1 LEEKNIALRE
11 MIRQVGDEKKLI
23 GKQVKAN
30 VDRLLLPLVSKL
42 KVKGSGIDMA
52 YVELLEN
59 SLKGLTNSF
68 GQELDSRDLK
78 LTQRE
83 IEISHM
89 IKNGLTS
96 KQIAQLL
103 SVSPRTVEIH
113 RGHIRK
119 KLGLSQRRQNLQV
132 FLSKI
137 SSPQSSIT

>member
-1 LEEKNIALRE
+1 

-30 VDRLLLPLVSKL
+30 VDRLLLPLVSSL
-42 KVKGSGIDMA
+42 KVKGAGIDA
-52 YVELLEN
+52 TYLDLLEN
-59 SLKGLTNSF
+59 SLKELTDSF

-96 KQIAQLL
+96 KQIAQLIN
-103 SVSPRTVEIH
+103 VSPRTVEIH

-119 KLGLSQRRQNLQV
+119 KLGLRQRRQNLQV
-132 FLSKI
+132 FLGKLI
-137 SSPQSSIT
+137 SSQSPNT

>member
-1 LEEKNIALRE
+1 

-30 VDRLLLPLVSKL
+30 VDRLLLPLVSSL
-42 KVKGSGIDMA
+42 KVKGAGIDA
-52 YVELLEN
+52 TYLDLLEN
-59 SLKGLTNSF
+59 SLKELTSSF

-89 IKNGLTS
+89 IKKGLTS
-96 KQIAQLL
+96 KQIAQLIN
-103 SVSPRTVEIH
+103 VSPRTVEIH

-119 KLGLSQRRQNLQV
+119 KLGLRQRRQNLQV
-132 FLSKI
+132 FLGRLV
-137 SSPQSSIT
+137 SSQSPNT